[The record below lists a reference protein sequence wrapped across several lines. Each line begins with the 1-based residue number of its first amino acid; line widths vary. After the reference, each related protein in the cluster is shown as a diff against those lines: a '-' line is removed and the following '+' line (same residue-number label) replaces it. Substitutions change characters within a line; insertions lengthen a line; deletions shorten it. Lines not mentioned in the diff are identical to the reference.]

1 MKNLNI
7 QTHLTIGST
16 ESNAS
21 TRIVPFLL
29 QLHNDFPNM
38 NLELVTNTTRD
49 ITKELLEYK
58 VDVAFISGEPK
69 NEELMILNK
78 IEETIVLVE
87 SKE

>member
-1 MKNLNI
+1 MKNLDI

-29 QLHNDFPNM
+29 QLHNNFPNM

-49 ITKELLEYK
+49 ITKELLDYK
-58 VDVAFISGEPK
+58 VDIAFISGELLRRMNLATQTHK
-69 NEELMILNK
+69 HLA
-78 IEETIVLVE
+78 
-87 SKE
+87 S